1 MSSGGVSALWTGRSF
16 LARHRD
22 RLESQ
27 RVAVHDADEEA
38 ANNEEEG
45 SFIKQHHRNTNRTG
59 ATVVRQSEESQPEQ
73 DPSGVGSDIE
83 EGGGTRESNPD
94 PDSEDLE
101 GGAAAAVEDETEGIN
116 RYAVR
121 PTMTLAELEEE
132 RELARRR
139 SSACVLFALFVLFRL
154 WVLALQDGDFGLLL
168 LCLVGTSW
176 TARWIRYNRDQ
187 EEELDRRIASYLENN
202 NAENRNE
209 VGRDDLRMLSF
220 QAQLALA
227 IMESQ
232 RQMMQGGYGN
242 SEGSQSPGV
251 SEEAKAVWKKFSY
264 KAARDKTESRRGSYG
279 SVAQEDNNKV
289 GGSGGLSDEE
299 PHCSICLGEYEEGE
313 ELIKLPCVSRICCR
327 YAK

>member
-22 RLESQ
+22 RLESE
-27 RVAVHDADEEA
+27 RVAVHDHDEEA

-45 SFIKQHHRNTNRTG
+45 SFINNSTNSTG
-59 ATVVRQSEESQPEQ
+59 ASALRQSEESQPEQ
-73 DPSGVGSDIE
+73 EPSGVESDIE
-83 EGGGTRESNPD
+83 EGDGTRETNPD
-94 PDSEDLE
+94 PDSEE
-101 GGAAAAVEDETEGIN
+101 GGAAAVEDETEGIN

-289 GGSGGLSDEE
+289 GDGLSDEE

-327 YAK
+327 SAKCDFS